1 MCGFGFWDRLHEML
15 RVFQISAYLA
25 VSIFKVNDSGRSFGS
40 SYIDL
45 TLSSV
50 LEVKL

>member
-1 MCGFGFWDRLHEML
+1 MCDSGFWDRLHKML

-25 VSIFKVNDSGRSFGS
+25 VSMFRVNDSGRSFGS

-50 LEVKL
+50 FEVKP

>member
-1 MCGFGFWDRLHEML
+1 VYGFGFLDRLHKML

-25 VSIFKVNDSGRSFGS
+25 VSMFKGNDSGKSFGS

-45 TLSSV
+45 TLGSV